1 MITPQWVEILDG
13 VFCTTFAFVPQLVKI
28 YKQGE
33 PDLSDGLL
41 SLYLFGVLLG
51 LAYGLLIHAQVA
63 LTNAAIAILI
73 AAATIPEGPERATEI
88 EQLCR
93 RAIQRL
99 KSSHAVEAPKHR
111 TALQTRS

>member
-1 MITPQWVEILDG
+1 VVSA

-41 SLYLFGVLLG
+41 SLYLFGVLLW
-51 LAYGLLIHAQVA
+51 LAYGLLIHAQAVA

-73 AAATIPEGPERATEI
+73 AAATIPKARKEPRI
-88 EQLCR
+88 
-93 RAIQRL
+93 
-99 KSSHAVEAPKHR
+99 
-111 TALQTRS
+111 